1 MKKILLTMLFGV
13 AVASVAHSEVMYWMV
28 GDDYGAAAATSPDMS
43 ATLYAVSGNTKNALG
58 TQGATAIANAYDS
71 YGNFE
76 AQLGSSMGSGWS
88 YFVEVVNA
96 GNTYTTDSLSYADAV
111 AAGYIYSNMALPVSA
126 SSIPNGGFG
135 GGGTSYNVPE
145 PTSGLLFLVGGM
157 LLGLKRRRQQ
167 V

>member
-1 MKKILLTMLFGV
+1 MKKTLLTILFGV
-13 AVASVAHSEVMYWMV
+13 AVVGVAHSEVMYWMV
-28 GDDYGAAAATSPDMS
+28 GEDYGETATSAS
-43 ATLYAVSGNTKNALG
+43 LYAVNGG
-58 TQGATAIANAYDS
+58 VATAIDTRTQSQIYNAWDS

-96 GNTYTTDSLSYADAV
+96 GNTYTTDPLSYADAV
-111 AAGYIYSNMALPVSA
+111 AAGYIYSNMALPSSA

-135 GGGTSYNVPE
+135 GANTSYNVPE

>member
-28 GDDYGAAAATSPDMS
+28 GDDYAKTAES
-43 ATLYAVSGNTKNALG
+43 ATLYAVNGNTKNSLD
-58 TQGATAIANAYDS
+58 TQNATAIANAYDS

-135 GGGTSYNVPE
+135 GANTSYNVPE

-157 LLGLKRRRQQ
+157 LLGLKRRRQA
-167 V
+167 